1 MSNVIKNFGLD
12 TQLIS
17 SVVGKFKPGSRIR
30 LISKNNT
37 YVPSL
42 AEGTV
47 DFVDDIGQIFVEW
60 DNGIKSSLN
69 PLKDNFILIKEEK

>member
-37 YVPSL
+37 YIPSL
-42 AEGTV
+42 TEGTV